1 MAEHTPVLLQEVLTY
16 AKPESNQNFVDA
28 TFGGGGHARAILAK
42 IGTGGRLFAFDLN
55 PEAVAGAKVSGR
67 NLVYFQD
74 NFCFLEERVR
84 SVAPQLPIHG
94 ILFDLG
100 VSSDELADPSLGL
113 SFQTSGPLDMRLARE
128 GSMTAALVVNSWS
141 ERDLAEALKEYGEER
156 EAKRIARAIVDRRTV
171 KLFTETID
179 LAQVVAS
186 VIASSSR
193 RAASRIHPATKTFQA
208 LRIVVNHELD
218 NLRIGLASALRLL
231 TSGGRL
237 LVISFHSLEDRIVKE
252 VFREATRQCV
262 CPPETPV
269 CTCRGVALASL
280 VTKKPITPSVEEVAT
295 NPRARS
301 AKLRVLQKV

>member
-67 NLVYFQD
+67 NIVYFQD
-74 NFCFLEERVR
+74 NF
-84 SVAPQLPIHG
+84 
-94 ILFDLG
+94 
-100 VSSDELADPSLGL
+100 
-113 SFQTSGPLDMRLARE
+113 
-128 GSMTAALVVNSWS
+128 SWS

-218 NLRIGLASALRLL
+218 NLRIGLASDLRLL